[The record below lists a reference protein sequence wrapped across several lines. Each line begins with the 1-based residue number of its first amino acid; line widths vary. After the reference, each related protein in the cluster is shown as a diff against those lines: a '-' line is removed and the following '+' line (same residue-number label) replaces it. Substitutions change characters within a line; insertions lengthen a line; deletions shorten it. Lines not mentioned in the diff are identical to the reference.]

1 MTEQVQRKP
10 IEILAQPS
18 DIEGYTTD
26 IYVNDYR
33 RFTVNLDTID
43 ERGIL
48 EIVSGAMQLGA
59 ELLLEDSGKIINDVS
74 AEEN

>member
-18 DIEGYTTD
+18 NIEGYTTD

>member
-26 IYVNDYR
+26 IYINDYR

-59 ELLLEDSGKIINDVS
+59 ELLLEDSGKTINDVS
-74 AEEN
+74 TEEN

>member
-10 IEILAQPS
+10 IELLAQPS
-18 DIEGYTTD
+18 DIEGHTTD

-33 RFTVNLDTID
+33 RFTVNLDTIN

-59 ELLLEDSGKIINDVS
+59 ELLLEDNGKTINDVS
-74 AEEN
+74 TEEN